1 MKGIRLIVTAA
12 CLLSLACGKKAAR
25 VTVEETREATTK
37 DVSPLLSAT
46 AEQRFSDQRPSPV
59 QGDAPENWLKLPA
72 AQFRDLN
79 YRFGESGQAEVY
91 VSILSGSVGDN
102 VNRWLRQFGK
112 DPLDPAGV
120 DAMEKTGI
128 AGTEGV
134 WVEADGD
141 YGSGM
146 GAEAKPGYG
155 LAGVIAEVDGRILTV
170 KMIGPKAEVEA
181 EKAALKGFA
190 NSLRLTN

>member
-1 MKGIRLIVTAA
+1 MKGIRLIVAA
-12 CLLSLACGKKAAR
+12 TCILSLACGEKAKR
-25 VTVEETREATTK
+25 VAVEETRKSTSK
-37 DVSPLLSAT
+37 DVSPLLSASS
-46 AEQRFSDQRPSPV
+46 EQRFTDQRPSPV

-72 AQFRDLN
+72 VQFRDLN
-79 YRFGESGQAEVY
+79 YRFGKSGEAEVY
-91 VSILSGSVGDN
+91 VSILSGSVGEN
-102 VNRWLRQFGK
+102 VNRWLRQFGQE
-112 DPLDPAGV
+112 PLEPTGL
-120 DAMEKTGI
+120 DALERISI
-128 AGTEGV
+128 AGTDGV
-134 WVEADGD
+134 WVETEGE

-170 KMIGPKAEVEA
+170 KMIGPKAEVDA